1 MGNKLNICEMPPRKG
16 KTSSLNKNKLKTKY
30 PFKFEEYKCKI
41 KKDKTKVF
49 GFFCNLGNSNQNIF
63 IPTII
68 TKKDSFNENFAFDG
82 PYSIKIY
89 KSNDWDQI
97 NLKKIYL
104 SDKNNIII
112 LQISEDNFIKNNNIS
127 FLEIPNYDIFENMS
141 HYSDNEQYLLFYLKK
156 EEIKFL
162 ECVNIKVDKKDYTF
176 EYSCSECKD
185 ASYILIIN
193 INRNELV
200 GIHMKRKDNKGIL
213 IKGILKEI
221 QNNPIENG
229 LEDKYNRN
237 DKMFSQFQEK
247 EQNDLNK
254 LAQNKNATQ
263 NNNES
268 FVDNMALE
276 ENNEFNKLKVFSNG
290 KNDIYDL
297 NKKNSCKFNNYMKYN
312 NKSNNNNS
320 SSLNQRNGEKNNL
333 NNSEKIKNENKAQN
347 KNFIY
352 NLKNEEK
359 NSNKSNNNITN
370 NQIFEEQKKKSNL
383 NGNKN
388 EIVEIK
394 KQSESKN
401 TQNGS
406 EKSDNSNKELNNIDS
421 NGEEISLYF
430 VFNNGK
436 ELYLD
441 VKDSCFFEDIIKQLY
456 EKYLW
461 LKNIRIKEY
470 KINKEIICKN
480 KTAKDNKLVNNSI
493 INIIES
499 S

>member
-30 PFKFEEYKCKI
+30 HSKFEKYKCKI
-41 KKDKTKVF
+41 KKDETEF
-49 GFFCNLGNSNQNIF
+49 IGFFCNLGNSNQNIF

-82 PYSIKIY
+82 HYSIKIY
-89 KSNDWDQI
+89 NNNDLPKI
-97 NLKKIYL
+97 YLKKMYL
-104 SDKNNIII
+104 SDKHNIVI
-112 LQISEDNFIKNNNIS
+112 LQILDDNFIMKYKIL

-162 ECVNIKVDKKDYTF
+162 ECVNINVDKKDYTF
-176 EYSCSECKD
+176 EYSCRECKD

-193 INRNELV
+193 SNRNELE

-213 IKGILKEI
+213 IKGIVKEI
-221 QNNPIENG
+221 QNNQIEDS
-229 LEDKYNRN
+229 LENIYNRD
-237 DKMFSQFQEK
+237 DKMLSQFQDK
-247 EQNDLNK
+247 EPNALNK
-254 LAQNKNATQ
+254 LPQNKNVTQ

-268 FVDNMALE
+268 FEDNVALE
-276 ENNEFNKLKVFSNG
+276 ENNEFNKLKVFNNE

-297 NKKNSCKFNNYMKYN
+297 SKKKSIKINNNMKYN
-312 NKSNNNNS
+312 NKFNNNS
-320 SSLNQRNGEKNNL
+320 SLINQRNGEKNNL

-352 NLKNEEK
+352 NSKNEEK
-359 NSNKSNNNITN
+359 YSNKSNNYSAN
-370 NQIFEEQKKKSNL
+370 NQIFEGKEKKSNL

-406 EKSDNSNKELNNIDS
+406 EKSDKSNKELNNIHN

-461 LKNIRIKEY
+461 LKNIKIKEY
-470 KINKEIICKN
+470 IINKEIICKN

-493 INIIES
+493 INIIEIS
-499 S
+499 